1 MTVRWTACLLLVG
14 CASAGSPSTPG
25 ADAASDGTTVDAPG
39 MIIDAPPSPCDLML
53 AGHATGFEA
62 GVGGWTHVV
71 LDGASAP
78 SWPLDE
84 WQHGTASSGPGSCHA
99 GTKCWAT
106 RLDANY
112 TSCERAA
119 LISPVLDLSACAGR
133 PVTLSF
139 WSYSDFWTGTV
150 SGKVGSW
157 FDGGLLEVSTNGT
170 AWMAVTPTP
179 AYPGT
184 LKINPDIGSN
194 ACVSPNNFYV
204 NNKPGWVGT
213 SGGWQQISVPIPAA
227 AVTSSFR
234 FRFAFSSGVSYAS
247 TSAETNRMHTRPGWY
262 IDDVAFSAQ

>member
-1 MTVRWTACLLLVG
+1 MMARWTASLVLVG

-25 ADAASDGTTVDAPG
+25 ADAATDGKTADAPA
-39 MIIDAPPSPCDLML
+39 IDAPPSPCDLAL
-53 AGHATGFEA
+53 AGHATGFET

-71 LDGASAP
+71 LDGATAA
-78 SWPLDE
+78 SWPFDE
-84 WQHGTASSGPGSCHA
+84 WQHGTASSGPNSCHA

-119 LISPVLDLSACAGR
+119 LISPIMDLSACAGR
-133 PVTLSF
+133 TVTLSF
-139 WSYSDFWTGTV
+139 WSWTDFWTGTV
-150 SGKVGSW
+150 TGKAGTW

-170 AWMAVTPTP
+170 AWQAVTPTP

-184 LKINPDIGSN
+184 IKINPDIGSN
-194 ACVSPNNFYV
+194 ACVSANNFYV

-227 AVTSSFR
+227 AVTPSFR
-234 FRFAFSSGVSYAS
+234 FRFAISSGVSFAS
-247 TSAETNRMHTRPGWY
+247 SNAETNRMHTRPGWY
-262 IDDVAFSAQ
+262 IDDVAFSAP